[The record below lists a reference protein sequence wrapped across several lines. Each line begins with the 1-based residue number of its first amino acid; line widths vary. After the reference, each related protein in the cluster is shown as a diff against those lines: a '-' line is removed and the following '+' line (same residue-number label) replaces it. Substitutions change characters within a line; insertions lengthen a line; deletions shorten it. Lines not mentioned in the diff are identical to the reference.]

1 MAMIEIEQGHDW
13 HVVEVTVITQD
24 MTEWCHNRLG
34 ETGRYFL
41 RPPRL
46 FFRDESDHLMFVL
59 RFS

>member
-1 MAMIEIEQGHDW
+1 MIEIEQGHDW
-13 HVVEVTVITQD
+13 YVVEVETITKD
-24 MTEWCHNRLG
+24 MCEWCHDQLG

-46 FFRDESDHLMFVL
+46 FFRDDTDHLMFVL

>member
-1 MAMIEIEQGHDW
+1 MIEIEQGHEW
-13 HVVEVTVITQD
+13 HVVEVTVITLE
-24 MTEWCHNRLG
+24 MTNWCHNRLG

>member
-1 MAMIEIEQGHDW
+1 MIEIEQGHDW
-13 HVVEVTVITQD
+13 HVVEVETITKD
-24 MTEWCHNRLG
+24 MCEWCHDRLG

-46 FFRDESDHLMFVL
+46 FFRDETDHLMFVL

>member
-1 MAMIEIEQGHDW
+1 MIETEQGHEW
-13 HVVEVTVITQD
+13 HVVEVEQITQD
-24 MTEWCHNRLG
+24 MWDWCHKRLG

-46 FFRDESDHLMFVL
+46 FFRDEADHLMFVL

>member
-1 MAMIEIEQGHDW
+1 VVKIEIEANHEY
-13 HVVEVTVITQD
+13 HIVEVVMITED
-24 MTEWCHNRLG
+24 MLDWCHTQLG

-46 FFRDESDHLMFVL
+46 FFRNERDHLMFVL